1 MNDAREAMTRVLSID
16 LIPGRYVVCRLAPG
30 APVPEWALSGA
41 FASVT
46 RTPDELSVVCAE
58 EAVPAGVTTARDWR
72 CLRFQGPF
80 AFEETGVLAS
90 VTAPLAAAGISLFAL
105 STYDTDYVLVRDGDL
120 ARAVA
125 ALREAG
131 HRVS

>member
-1 MNDAREAMTRVLSID
+1 MMRSRSLALHVLD
-16 LIPGRYVVCRLAPG
+16 GRFAVCRLPPTS
-30 APVPEWALSGA
+30 PVPDWALAGA

-46 RTPDELSVVCAE
+46 RTADELSVVCAE
-58 EAVPAGVTTARDWR
+58 DAVPAEVKAARGWR
-72 CLRFQGPF
+72 GLRFEGPF

-90 VTAPLAAAGISLFAL
+90 VTAPLAAAGVSLFAL

-131 HRVS
+131 HRVEG